1 MPPFVKA
8 TPAELAE
15 IKASVVAA
23 VEQLKRTSWNTHKP
37 KRGQHHVPDQP
48 KPPGNEEC
56 RAFLK
61 QKEVRDII
69 MGALNRGDGRF
80 FVKFGQQLSKKFVFI
95 EDTMFPLVPIM
106 PFFLVDH
113 WATAKDG
120 LPEFCYLKP
129 SDMTQIMSE
138 QLADESLTEDAVV
151 KMRQRLKLKPY
162 RHKLDAKIGSDG
174 KLTFPQLD
182 KKAV

>member
-1 MPPFVKA
+1 MPPFIKA

-15 IKASVVAA
+15 IKASVDAA

-37 KRGQHHVPDQP
+37 KRGEHHIPDQP

-56 RAFLK
+56 RAFLQQQGVK
-61 QKEVRDII
+61 DMV
-69 MGALNRGDGRF
+69 MNALNRGNGHF
-80 FVKFGQQLSKKFVFI
+80 FVDFGQRLSKKYVFI
-95 EDTMFPLVPIM
+95 EDTMVPLVPIM

-113 WATAKDG
+113 WAEAKDD

-129 SDMTQIMSE
+129 SDMTQILIE
-138 QLADESLTEDAVV
+138 QLQDETITEDAVV

-162 RHKLDAKIGSDG
+162 RHKLAAKVGSDG

-182 KKAV
+182 K